1 MPFEDPLFNE
11 GSGEFHGYKFLYR
24 KEALFK
30 LSIFNFGMC
39 KLCLFLKLNIPI
51 HKVFKIQSS
60 TRKKAII
67 WKLVLVENN
76 FS

>member
-1 MPFEDPLFNE
+1 MPLRNHYLMRVLVNAMTIELL
-11 GSGEFHGYKFLYR
+11 YK
-24 KEALFK
+24 KEVLLK

-39 KLCLFLKLNIPI
+39 TLCS
-51 HKVFKIQSS
+51 FKIKYSYTQSLKNQSS

-67 WKLVLVENN
+67 WKLVLAENN